1 MAINEILVLLMFV
14 ATFGCLLAG
23 FPVAFTLSGV
33 ALLFGLFTYAF
44 GSFDITFVRAM
55 PQRVFG
61 NAIWNEVLLAV
72 PLFIFMGVMLE
83 RSMVAE
89 ELLESMGRLFGRL
102 RGGLGISVLVVG
114 ALLAASTGIVG
125 ATVVT
130 MGLPIPPPILRL
142 PRPLPTGVTGRC
154 M

>member
-1 MAINEILVLLMFV
+1 MAANEILVLLMFV

-33 ALLFGLFTYAF
+33 ALLFGLFTFAF

-55 PQRVFG
+55 PQRIFG

-83 RSMVAE
+83 RSKLAE
-89 ELLESMGRLFGRL
+89 ELLDTMALVLSGVRA
-102 RGGLGISVLVVG
+102 GLGIAVSLVHFP
-114 ALLAASTGIVG
+114 S
-125 ATVVT
+125 
-130 MGLPIPPPILRL
+130 RL
-142 PRPLPTGVTGRC
+142 
-154 M
+154 